1 MSGPGPTPLPWFAF
15 SLALAPEL
23 ASERLRGVSLPS
35 PPEGELAEA
44 LDVELVYDVPSAA
57 WRGRV
62 ARLVDAPGQR
72 VPGRLR
78 AMPPAAWPLVTRVE
92 KVLAGATLERPVRVR
107 TASGA
112 LFSARAFTPPAP
124 SRPPRSPVSVAFLV
138 ALARAAEHAKL
149 PADAVE
155 RLQAEARLVQT
166 VQRAR
171 SQRVRQ
177 P

>member
-23 ASERLRGVSLPS
+23 AGERLRGVSLPS
-35 PPEGELAEA
+35 LPEGELAEA

-57 WRGRV
+57 WKGRV

-78 AMPPAAWPLVTRVE
+78 AMPPDSWPLVTRGE
-92 KVLAGATLERPVRVR
+92 KVLAEATLERPVRVR

-112 LFSARAFTPPAP
+112 LLSARAFTPPAP
-124 SRPPRSPVSVAFLV
+124 SQPPRSPVSVAFLV
-138 ALARAAEHAKL
+138 ALARAAEHAQL

-155 RLQAEARLVQT
+155 RLQAEARLVQS

>member
-35 PPEGELAEA
+35 FPEGELAEA
-44 LDVELVYDVPSAA
+44 LDVELVYDVPSAV
-57 WRGRV
+57 WKGRV
-62 ARLVDAPGQR
+62 ARLVDAPGRR
-72 VPGRLR
+72 VLGQLR
-78 AMPPAAWPLVTRVE
+78 TLPPPTWPLVARVE
-92 KVLAGATLERPVRVR
+92 KVLAEATRERPVRVR

-112 LFSARAFTPPAP
+112 LISARAFTPAAPRHPA
-124 SRPPRSPVSVAFLV
+124 RGPVSVAFLV

-149 PADAVE
+149 PADEVE

-166 VQRAR
+166 VQRAQA
-171 SQRVRQ
+171 QRVRQ